1 MRRKG
6 SFAIY
11 LEPWHS
17 DIEDFLNLRKNHGK
31 EEMRA
36 RDLFLALWTPDLFM
50 QRVKEDGE
58 WTLFSP
64 DEAPGLD
71 DVYGEDFVK
80 LYTKYESEGR
90 GRKTIK
96 AQELWY
102 KIIEAQIETGTPYML
117 YKDAANIK
125 SNQKNLGTIKSSNLC
140 LSGDTLI
147 DVKIE
152 EMELKMRLEDVVLSF
167 NQGKVITAKSLD
179 IESGLV
185 EYQTITN
192 GAMMNPESEVIEI
205 EDCETGKKIVCTPD
219 HQIFT
224 KNRGYIKAGELLE
237 DDILYLE

>member
-11 LEPWHS
+11 LEPWHC
-17 DIEDFLNLRKNHGK
+17 DVEDFLNLRKNHGK

-50 QRVKEDGE
+50 QRVKDDAE

-71 DVYGEDFVK
+71 DVYGDDFVK
-80 LYTKYESEGR
+80 LYTKYEQEGK
-90 GRKTIK
+90 GRKTVK

-147 DVKIE
+147 DIKIE

-185 EYQTITN
+185 EYQMITN

-205 EDCETGKKIVCTPD
+205 EDCETGKKILCTPD

-224 KNRGYIKAGELLE
+224 KNRGYIKAGELIE